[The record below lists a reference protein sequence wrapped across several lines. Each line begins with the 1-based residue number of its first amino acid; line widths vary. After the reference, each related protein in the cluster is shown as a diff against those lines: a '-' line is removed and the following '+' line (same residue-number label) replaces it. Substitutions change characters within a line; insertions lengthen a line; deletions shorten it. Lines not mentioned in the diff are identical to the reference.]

1 MVMQRVLGSLIAAG
15 LLVTPAA
22 WAESPVTAGDYQIY
36 YNTSTAATLDP
47 EIAKTHGIQRSK
59 LNGLLN
65 VTVLKSAA
73 DGQRENVPARVETAV
88 RTGEGPTSPI
98 AMREIR
104 VGDGVSY
111 LGQFPIQD
119 EQIIDFAIQVKPPG
133 AEQMTTIE
141 LREQFFTD

>member
-1 MVMQRVLGSLIAAG
+1 
-15 LLVTPAA
+15 
-22 WAESPVTAGDYQIY
+22 
-36 YNTSTAATLDP
+36 
-47 EIAKTHGIQRSK
+47 
-59 LNGLLN
+59 
-65 VTVLKSAA
+65 
-73 DGQRENVPARVETAV
+73 
-88 RTGEGPTSPI
+88 
-98 AMREIR
+98 MREIR